1 MPKRDSAANSS
12 SSSTHDEKK
21 TKLNGEAS
29 PAYATLPPID
39 TRTQICPSILSC
51 IGQTPLVQ
59 LNSVPKAFDVS
70 AQVVVKC
77 EFFNAGGSIKDRI
90 GLQMILDAEAA
101 GRIKPGDTLIEPTSG
116 NTGIGLALAA
126 AVRGYKCIIVL
137 PEKMS
142 KEKVD
147 VLKALDAEIVRTP
160 TEAAWDAPD
169 SHISVAKRLQSE
181 IPNSHILDQYANVS
195 NPNAHYY
202 GTGEEIWTQCDGKVD
217 MLVAGA
223 GTGGTIT
230 GIARKLKEKN
240 PNLIVVAVDPEGSI
254 LAQPHSLNE
263 TKMLEPYQV
272 EGMSPFGTISIQ
284 CHSLSTDCHCFHP
297 LTQFYARIRN
307 WL

>member
-1 MPKRDSAANSS
+1 MPKRDSNTNSS
-12 SSSTHDEKK
+12 GSSTEKK
-21 TKLNGEAS
+21 SKLNGDS
-29 PAYATLPPID
+29 PAFATLPPID

-59 LNSVPKAFDVS
+59 LNSVPKAFGIS

-77 EFFNAGGSIKDRI
+77 EFFNPGGSIKDRI
-90 GLQMILDAEAA
+90 GLQMIIDAEAS

-126 AVRGYKCIIVL
+126 AVKGYRCIIVL

-147 VLKALDAEIVRTP
+147 VLKALNAEIVRTP

-181 IPNSHILDQYANVS
+181 IPNSHILDQYSNVS

-202 GTGEEIWTQCDGKVD
+202 GTAEEIWTQCDGKVD
-217 MLVAGA
+217 MFVAGA

-254 LAQPHSLNE
+254 MAQPESLNDN
-263 TKMLEPYQV
+263 KKLEPYQV
-272 EGMSPFGTISIQ
+272 EGMSLCGNYCLYLTIIPFIFLSLLSNSIL
-284 CHSLSTDCHCFHP
+284 CTC
-297 LTQFYARIRN
+297 
-307 WL
+307 